1 MLSTQYFY
9 IKQDY
14 KYWAAKSLANMS
26 SLLKEKLIIDLPI
39 INFIKVSYH
48 YLPASV
54 VTHCLPCV
62 NNFFFKILPNLECST
77 CIKRN
82 QKCNEVFLLKYL
94 LLGI

>member
-9 IKQDY
+9 IKQNY

-54 VTHCLPCV
+54 VTHCLPYCFV
-62 NNFFFKILPNLECST
+62 RHVLTIFSSKFYQTWNVALE
-77 CIKRN
+77 
-82 QKCNEVFLLKYL
+82 
-94 LLGI
+94 

>member
-14 KYWAAKSLANMS
+14 KFWAAKSLANMS

-48 YLPASV
+48 YLPVSACCHPLSAMLCA
-54 VTHCLPCV
+54 TCV

-77 CIKRN
+77 
-82 QKCNEVFLLKYL
+82 
-94 LLGI
+94 